1 MTFDERVQILRLL
14 GLTRRQRAFLVTV
27 ALHGGF
33 CLRRQYV
40 TSTGRQHD
48 EQAGAFLEGLVARGL
63 ASRFAYRRDRGYLY
77 HLNARSIYEALGHD
91 ENRTARYSSPALIAR
106 RIMLLDYVLAVRT
119 ADWYATEQDKV
130 ALFVRQFAVP
140 LEDLPQRVYRA
151 GTAAETTRYFVHRLP
166 IAVERTGTGPTLV
179 YLAVHGHGKPFR
191 HFLHDHARLLG
202 RLPTWTI
209 VAVCRRHTESLLRCR
224 AIFERFVSGATTAL
238 TRGTADALRAY
249 FVMRQAAE
257 GDQIAGL
264 SAADIDRFRAAR
276 RRFAAPAYESL
287 YANWRVCGDAV
298 LTQDAFGR
306 GAAGPRMGTGRL
318 VVHELASRYEQFG
331 SLGGRC

>member
-1 MTFDERVQILRLL
+1 MTFDERMQILRLL
-14 GLTRRQRAFLVTV
+14 DLTRRQRAFLVTV

-63 ASRFAYRRDRGYLY
+63 ASRFAFRRHRGYLY
-77 HLNARSIYEALGHD
+77 HLDARSIYEALGHD
-91 ENRTARYSSPALIAR
+91 EARRARYASPELIAR

-151 GTAAETTRYFVHRLP
+151 GTPAEITRYFVHRLP
-166 IAVERTGTGPTLV
+166 IAVERTGTEPTLV
-179 YLAVHGHGKPFR
+179 YLAVHRHGAAFQ

-202 RLPTWTI
+202 RLSTWTI
-209 VAVCRRHTESLLRCR
+209 VVVCRRHTQSLPRCR
-224 AIFERFVSGATTAL
+224 AIFERFVSGASAAL
-238 TRGTADALRAY
+238 TRGTADSARAY
-249 FVMRQAAE
+249 FVARQAVE

-276 RRFAAPAYESL
+276 RRFSAPAYESL
-287 YANWRVCGDAV
+287 YANWRVRGDAV
-298 LTQDAFGR
+298 LTQDTFGR
-306 GAAGPRMGTGRL
+306 GAAGLRMGAGRL
-318 VVHELASRYEQFG
+318 VVHELASQYEQFG